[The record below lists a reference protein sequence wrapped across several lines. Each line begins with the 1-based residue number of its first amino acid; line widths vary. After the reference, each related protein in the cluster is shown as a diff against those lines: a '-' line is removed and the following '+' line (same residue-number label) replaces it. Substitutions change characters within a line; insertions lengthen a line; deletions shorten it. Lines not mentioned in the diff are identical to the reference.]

1 MYPRVVSHTWLWRRT
16 RREGKPFSQ
25 GERLWR
31 HRPRYGTFLGD
42 TTSCAAAPEA
52 HQGMDLV
59 KGFHYA
65 VARASLRGSGFT
77 RRLRSVLR
85 TPAPP
90 LCSVLVYRRL
100 IHSITSRRMPFA
112 FLDDLQRRFEAFSPS
127 SSSSPGFAPSAHS
140 YSGFQ
145 PQLASLLRQYNDN
158 PPPDALRS
166 AQQNLAQVKDIMVQ
180 NVEQILSRGERI
192 ELLVDKTDTMAG
204 QAWAF
209 RRGARQVRRQQ
220 FWRNQ
225 KIMILSI
232 AVGIVS
238 PPLYAYLR
246 PSLMFGLPSC
256 SSTSLLPNFADLVYT
271 AFRRSND
278 IKGGGVWG
286 QGSLCILSY
295 SSQFSKFFR
304 PRW

>member
-1 MYPRVVSHTWLWRRT
+1 MLCP
-16 RREGKPFSQ
+16 
-25 GERLWR
+25 
-31 HRPRYGTFLGD
+31 
-42 TTSCAAAPEA
+42 TT
-52 HQGMDLV
+52 
-59 KGFHYA
+59 
-65 VARASLRGSGFT
+65 ARASSL
-77 RRLRSVLR
+77 
-85 TPAPP
+85 
-90 LCSVLVYRRL
+90 LCFRIL
-100 IHSITSRRMPFA
+100 TTNPSRRMPFA

-127 SSSSPGFAPSAHS
+127 SSSSPSVPPSAHS

-158 PPPDALRS
+158 PPPDALRT

-225 KIMILSI
+225 KIMILSV

-238 PPLYAYLR
+238 LPPMR
-246 PSLMFGLPSC
+246 
-256 SSTSLLPNFADLVYT
+256 T
-271 AFRRSND
+271 
-278 IKGGGVWG
+278 
-286 QGSLCILSY
+286 
-295 SSQFSKFFR
+295 
-304 PRW
+304 